1 MANKIVIID
10 DDEDHL
16 TLTRK
21 ILSQVGHFNV
31 ATCNN
36 SLQAIETIHKENPD
50 IVLLDIMMPRLD
62 GFSVLKQIR
71 ENKEMDRIKVIMY
84 SAKIFDVDKKKA
96 LQLGA
101 NAYISKII
109 ESHKLID
116 TVNQMLTS

>member
-84 SAKIFDVDKKKA
+84 SAKIFDVDKKKV